1 MRRGLVVARC
11 IRAGR
16 VGFVAGSQQDRD
28 ATELLPP
35 MKEVEQGVV
44 WIKTSTRG
52 GGLEGKVGPTTQDA
66 TMTPLPLPGGCMR
79 QIVGTWPLK

>member
-1 MRRGLVVARC
+1 M
-11 IRAGR
+11 
-16 VGFVAGSQQDRD
+16 AGSQQDRD

-66 TMTPLPLPGGCMR
+66 TMTPLHMELTLPGGCIR
-79 QIVGTWPLK
+79 QMVGTWPLK